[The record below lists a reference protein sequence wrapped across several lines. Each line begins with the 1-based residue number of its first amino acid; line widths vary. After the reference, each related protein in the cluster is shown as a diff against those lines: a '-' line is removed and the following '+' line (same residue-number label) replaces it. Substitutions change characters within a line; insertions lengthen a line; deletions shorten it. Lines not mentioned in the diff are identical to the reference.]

1 MLKIEDLYVEIDG
14 QEIVKGLDLE
24 VGKGEIH
31 AIMGPNGSGKSTLA
45 NVLMGHPR
53 YEVTEGSIT
62 FQGEDVFELE
72 PDERAKLGMFLA
84 FQYPSEVPGVSVA
97 NFLRTAVNSV
107 REDELSPMEM
117 YRLLQ
122 EKMSIMQMDPRF
134 AERYLNEGFS
144 GGEKKRNEI
153 LQMLMLDPKLAIMDE
168 TDSGLDIDA
177 LQVVA
182 KGVNEMKGPEFSAVI
197 ITHYQRILR
206 YIEPDRV
213 HVMLDGRLVTSG
225 GKELADDLEGKG
237 RENAG
242 RQDYTGARP
251 RRVQV
256 RFPRSGGVLLQ
267 DPEEGY
273 RPGDR
278 GHDLQAQERAGVD
291 ARVPAEGA
299 GVVPREADP
308 DLGRRPLRDGLRR
321 HLLLH
326 KAHGEPGPLLG
337 RCARRHKEHL
347 REARHP
353 AGREGEPGRR
363 RGAVRVRGRLPLPEE
378 GARRAGRHLPGYG
391 LWTARARG
399 HRRGVLRYHHPAGRQ
414 QVRGAELRR
423 VVGRLVRVHPA
434 SGVLPHQRGE
444 HGPVR
449 ADAHHRRRGF
459 LRALHRGLHGTDVY
473 HELAALGGSR
483 VDR

>member
-107 REDELSPMEM
+107 REEELNPMEM

-122 EKMSIMQMDPRF
+122 EKMSIMQMDPKF

-153 LQMLMLDPKLAIMDE
+153 LQMLMLDPRLAIMDE

-225 GKELADDLEGKG
+225 GKELADDLEEKG
-237 RENAG
+237 YDWV
-242 RQDYTGARP
+242 RQE
-251 RRVQV
+251 
-256 RFPRSGGVLLQ
+256 F
-267 DPEEGY
+267 
-273 RPGDR
+273 
-278 GHDLQAQERAGVD
+278 
-291 ARVPAEGA
+291 GA
-299 GVVPREADP
+299 GA
-308 DLGRRPLRDGLRR
+308 
-321 HLLLH
+321 
-326 KAHGEPGPLLG
+326 
-337 RCARRHKEHL
+337 
-347 REARHP
+347 
-353 AGREGEPGRR
+353 
-363 RGAVRVRGRLPLPEE
+363 
-378 GARRAGRHLPGYG
+378 
-391 LWTARARG
+391 
-399 HRRGVLRYHHPAGRQ
+399 Q
-414 QVRGAELRR
+414 
-423 VVGRLVRVHPA
+423 
-434 SGVLPHQRGE
+434 S
-444 HGPVR
+444 
-449 ADAHHRRRGF
+449 
-459 LRALHRGLHGTDVY
+459 
-473 HELAALGGSR
+473 
-483 VDR
+483 

>member
-1 MLKIEDLYVEIDG
+1 MLKIEDLHVEIDG

-107 REDELSPMEM
+107 REEELNPMEM

-122 EKMSIMQMDPRF
+122 EKMSIMQMDSKF

-225 GKELADDLEGKG
+225 GKELADDLEEKG
-237 RENAG
+237 YDWV
-242 RQDYTGARP
+242 RQE
-251 RRVQV
+251 
-256 RFPRSGGVLLQ
+256 F
-267 DPEEGY
+267 
-273 RPGDR
+273 
-278 GHDLQAQERAGVD
+278 
-291 ARVPAEGA
+291 GA
-299 GVVPREADP
+299 GA
-308 DLGRRPLRDGLRR
+308 
-321 HLLLH
+321 
-326 KAHGEPGPLLG
+326 
-337 RCARRHKEHL
+337 
-347 REARHP
+347 
-353 AGREGEPGRR
+353 
-363 RGAVRVRGRLPLPEE
+363 
-378 GARRAGRHLPGYG
+378 
-391 LWTARARG
+391 
-399 HRRGVLRYHHPAGRQ
+399 Q
-414 QVRGAELRR
+414 
-423 VVGRLVRVHPA
+423 
-434 SGVLPHQRGE
+434 S
-444 HGPVR
+444 
-449 ADAHHRRRGF
+449 
-459 LRALHRGLHGTDVY
+459 
-473 HELAALGGSR
+473 
-483 VDR
+483 

>member
-1 MLKIEDLYVEIDG
+1 MLKIEDLQVEIDG

-53 YEVTEGSIT
+53 YEVTGGSVT
-62 FQGEDVFELE
+62 FQGEDIFELE

-107 REDELSPMEM
+107 REEELSPMEM

-122 EKMSIMQMDPRF
+122 EKMSIMQMDPKF

-182 KGVNEMKGPEFSAVI
+182 RGVNEIRGPEFSAVI

-206 YIEPDRV
+206 YIEPDQV

-225 GKELADDLEGKG
+225 GKELAEELEEKG
-237 RENAG
+237 YDWV
-242 RQDYTGARP
+242 RQE
-251 RRVQV
+251 
-256 RFPRSGGVLLQ
+256 F
-267 DPEEGY
+267 
-273 RPGDR
+273 
-278 GHDLQAQERAGVD
+278 
-291 ARVPAEGA
+291 GA
-299 GVVPREADP
+299 GA
-308 DLGRRPLRDGLRR
+308 
-321 HLLLH
+321 
-326 KAHGEPGPLLG
+326 
-337 RCARRHKEHL
+337 
-347 REARHP
+347 
-353 AGREGEPGRR
+353 
-363 RGAVRVRGRLPLPEE
+363 
-378 GARRAGRHLPGYG
+378 
-391 LWTARARG
+391 
-399 HRRGVLRYHHPAGRQ
+399 Q
-414 QVRGAELRR
+414 
-423 VVGRLVRVHPA
+423 
-434 SGVLPHQRGE
+434 S
-444 HGPVR
+444 
-449 ADAHHRRRGF
+449 
-459 LRALHRGLHGTDVY
+459 
-473 HELAALGGSR
+473 
-483 VDR
+483 

>member
-1 MLKIEDLYVEIDG
+1 MLKIEDLHVEIDG

-53 YEVTEGSIT
+53 YEVTEGFIT
-62 FQGEDVFELE
+62 FQGQDVFELE

-107 REDELSPMEM
+107 REEELNPMEM

-182 KGVNEMKGPEFSAVI
+182 RGVNELRGPEFSAVI

-206 YIEPDRV
+206 YIEPDHV

-225 GKELADDLEGKG
+225 GKELAEELEEKG
-237 RENAG
+237 YDWV
-242 RQDYTGARP
+242 RQE
-251 RRVQV
+251 
-256 RFPRSGGVLLQ
+256 F
-267 DPEEGY
+267 
-273 RPGDR
+273 
-278 GHDLQAQERAGVD
+278 
-291 ARVPAEGA
+291 GA
-299 GVVPREADP
+299 GA
-308 DLGRRPLRDGLRR
+308 
-321 HLLLH
+321 
-326 KAHGEPGPLLG
+326 
-337 RCARRHKEHL
+337 
-347 REARHP
+347 
-353 AGREGEPGRR
+353 
-363 RGAVRVRGRLPLPEE
+363 
-378 GARRAGRHLPGYG
+378 
-391 LWTARARG
+391 
-399 HRRGVLRYHHPAGRQ
+399 Q
-414 QVRGAELRR
+414 
-423 VVGRLVRVHPA
+423 
-434 SGVLPHQRGE
+434 S
-444 HGPVR
+444 
-449 ADAHHRRRGF
+449 
-459 LRALHRGLHGTDVY
+459 
-473 HELAALGGSR
+473 
-483 VDR
+483 

>member
-1 MLKIEDLYVEIDG
+1 MLKIEDLHVEIDG

-53 YEVTEGSIT
+53 YEVTGGSIT
-62 FQGEDVFELE
+62 FQDEDVFELE

-107 REDELSPMEM
+107 REEELSPMEM

-122 EKMSIMQMDPRF
+122 EKMGIMQMDPKF

-225 GKELADDLEGKG
+225 GKELADDLEEKG
-237 RENAG
+237 YDWV
-242 RQDYTGARP
+242 RQE
-251 RRVQV
+251 
-256 RFPRSGGVLLQ
+256 F
-267 DPEEGY
+267 
-273 RPGDR
+273 
-278 GHDLQAQERAGVD
+278 
-291 ARVPAEGA
+291 GA
-299 GVVPREADP
+299 GA
-308 DLGRRPLRDGLRR
+308 
-321 HLLLH
+321 
-326 KAHGEPGPLLG
+326 
-337 RCARRHKEHL
+337 
-347 REARHP
+347 
-353 AGREGEPGRR
+353 
-363 RGAVRVRGRLPLPEE
+363 
-378 GARRAGRHLPGYG
+378 
-391 LWTARARG
+391 
-399 HRRGVLRYHHPAGRQ
+399 Q
-414 QVRGAELRR
+414 
-423 VVGRLVRVHPA
+423 
-434 SGVLPHQRGE
+434 S
-444 HGPVR
+444 
-449 ADAHHRRRGF
+449 
-459 LRALHRGLHGTDVY
+459 
-473 HELAALGGSR
+473 
-483 VDR
+483 